1 MVRTPPA
8 SRHGLIPQRRITSAS
23 PELIR
28 VEDDDASRLADGW
41 SVMVKRLVEFPLE
54 DGGTVLVQAEDGTA
68 AGGHDG
74 GEVTRGWGNRDERV
88 VLQAQQS
95 FEQAVGRVQPAV
107 QALVRRLRSVAES
120 PEEIKVDFGL
130 ELSAEVGA
138 FVAGA
143 SSTGNFTVSMTWRP
157 ARAPRSVPDPAE
169 SGPDDPANGTA
180 G

>member
-1 MVRTPPA
+1 
-8 SRHGLIPQRRITSAS
+8 
-23 PELIR
+23 
-28 VEDDDASRLADGW
+28 
-41 SVMVKRLVEFPLE
+41 MVKRLVEFPLE

-68 AGGHDG
+68 AGGDDG

-143 SSTGNFTVSMTWRP
+143 SSTGNFAVSMTWRP
-157 ARAPRSVPDPAE
+157 ARAPRSATDPAE
-169 SGPDDPANGTA
+169 SGPDDLVDGTA

>member
-1 MVRTPPA
+1 MA
-8 SRHGLIPQRRITSAS
+8 
-23 PELIR
+23 
-28 VEDDDASRLADGW
+28 
-41 SVMVKRLVEFPLE
+41 KRFVEFTLE
-54 DGGTVLVQAEDGTA
+54 SGGTVLVQVEDGTA
-68 AGGHDG
+68 AGGYG
-74 GEVTRGWGNRDERV
+74 AGEITRGWGDRDERV

-95 FEQAVGRVQPAV
+95 FEQAIGRVQPAV

-157 ARAPRSVPDPAE
+157 GRVPTSVPDPVE
-169 SGPDDPANGTA
+169 PGRDDPASGAA